1 MQTQVLTILSLAPGS
16 SGTFYPPFV
25 RHTCRYPF
33 SFTYSGYSLEF
44 HSLSLSLSL
53 NRMFVS
59 QRGRSRPVESW
70 WSDSLTV
77 ECLASPMMWQIN
89 WDLGL
94 LFGFPTKPTHWKRQQ
109 NDRRSCN
116 RQRVLRV
123 RHPPPR
129 VIFHIA
135 SQPHVSYPSRLTL
148 CVKKERK

>member
-109 NDRRSCN
+109 KTGGRATDSVCWEWGTPLP
-116 RQRVLRV
+116 VWYFTLLL
-123 RHPPPR
+123 
-129 VIFHIA
+129 
-135 SQPHVSYPSRLTL
+135 SLT
-148 CVKKERK
+148 CHTQAGSHSV